1 MPATTKK
8 NVDPS
13 HTIEYQRTVIND
25 IAGDL
30 HSIFTGTA
38 AINAATIQV
47 AGADI
52 GSISDHED
60 RTIFYYYGQFSADYT
75 VSSPTKLVEILSHA
89 DATCDIEDSQ
99 TVTIDDGCSLV
110 ISDTTKYDFFS
121 NATEETN
128 PQKLVGFA
136 DNIRTTFIKD
146 MGLTGARKVGYT
158 VVPTY
163 VDDDVTIDIDDTITV
178 TVDDEAVLIV

>member
-8 NVDPS
+8 QVDPS

-60 RTIFYYYGQFSADYT
+60 KTIFYYYGQFSADYT
-75 VSSPTKLVEILSHA
+75 VNSPEKLAEILSHA
-89 DATCDIEDSQ
+89 DATLDIEDGF
-99 TVTIDDGCSLV
+99 TVTVDDGCALV
-110 ISDTTKYDFFS
+110 VSDTTKYEFFS
-121 NATEETN
+121 NMTEETN

-136 DNIRTTFIKD
+136 DNIRTTFVKD

-163 VDDDVTIDIDDTITV
+163 AGDDVFIDIDDTITV

>member
-13 HTIEYQRTVIND
+13 HTIEFQRTVIND

-52 GSISDHED
+52 GSISDHDD

-75 VSSPTKLVEILSHA
+75 INCLLYTSPSPR
-89 DATCDIEDSQ
+89 D
-99 TVTIDDGCSLV
+99 
-110 ISDTTKYDFFS
+110 
-121 NATEETN
+121 
-128 PQKLVGFA
+128 
-136 DNIRTTFIKD
+136 
-146 MGLTGARKVGYT
+146 
-158 VVPTY
+158 
-163 VDDDVTIDIDDTITV
+163 
-178 TVDDEAVLIV
+178 